1 VLYANPAAGGLFELS
16 GGRLEQSSRSST
28 RRDRSMR
35 SPRHGTAPSYTEQ
48 EPGTRRSGKPR
59 LHLSCTVS
67 VIDIDAALLLEW
79 HIDQQLKIARM

>member
-1 VLYANPAAGGLFELS
+1 
-16 GGRLEQSSRSST
+16 
-28 RRDRSMR
+28 MR